1 MIIENVEDLINHIN
15 EKVEIICPICKKQ
28 YFIQIR
34 KDRPHTYQ
42 TLICPSCRKKQTNI
56 QKSGMS
62 CNLSINVKNR
72 VTNIWKTQGDEI
84 RKKIKQ
90 HSLEK
95 YGYESP
101 NQCPEIIKK
110 QQEGLIKHYGSL
122 IEAYKQ
128 KYERNKKTKLEKYGD
143 ENYHNK
149 EKASKTLQ
157 ERHKIFENNN
167 NCLRYTEVLKLYGQG
182 WKSLNIPIIYD
193 GRFRY
198 ISNEYI
204 PKIKEYSQETHNVK
218 CISNQEKEL
227 YQYIKTLTS
236 CKIYKSVKNIIQDK
250 NGKYD
255 IDIYIPKLKI
265 AIEYNGIYW
274 HSTHVKTDKYYHQ
287 NKTKLCYSKGIQLI
301 HIWENEWTNN
311 KDQIKQ
317 QLKEL
322 LNGQDCSKY
331 NWISV
336 NDYSNYIL
344 SEPEEIKI
352 NRFTIFN
359 EGKFIKKKI

>member
-1 MIIENVEDLINHIN
+1 MIIENTEELINHIG

-28 YFIQIR
+28 YSIQIR
-34 KDRPHTYQ
+34 KDRPYTYQ
-42 TLICPSCRKKQTNI
+42 TLNCPSCRRKQTNI
-56 QKSGMS
+56 EAYGVD
-62 CNLSINVKNR
+62 CNLSINVKPR
-72 VTNIWKTQGDEI
+72 VINIWKTQGDEI

-122 IEAYKQ
+122 NEAYKQ

-204 PKIKEYSQETHNVK
+204 SKIKKYSQEFHNVK

-236 CKIYKSVKNIIQDK
+236 YKIYKSVKNLIEDK
-250 NGKYD
+250 DGKYD

-274 HSTHVKTDKYYHQ
+274 HSTNVKNNKYYHQ
-287 NKTKLCYSKGIQLI
+287 NKTKLCYDKGIQLI

-311 KDQIKQ
+311 KDKIKQ

-344 SEPEEIKI
+344 SEPEEIKLG
-352 NRFTIFN
+352 RFTIFN
-359 EGKFIKKKI
+359 EGKFIKNI